1 MKLLQYLSLLFL
13 INLLSAS
20 CSYKKPQQAS
30 DPPDSYL
37 NDSIFEELE
46 TSINNKLRFECD
58 LLSKNPPGDTPVIF
72 AKGKV
77 SIGNENGAITFSP
90 DGKELWFGRKSPPRI
105 YYMEKIEG
113 EWSDPKLAPFSGK
126 YKDIHPQLSPDG
138 KKLVF
143 SSDRPIKKGKRADK
157 NKKAQLWECR
167 KMQAGWAEPRNV
179 GTTVNFGMFH
189 ICPTLSAKGSLFY
202 NLGIHTKD
210 SSFLDIYESKN
221 IYNKFTKPQSL
232 ELSINSASLDY
243 APFIAKDE
251 SYILFASKRHGYGQ
265 SDLFIS
271 YKTLQQR
278 ATR

>member
-1 MKLLQYLSLLFL
+1 
-13 INLLSAS
+13 
-20 CSYKKPQQAS
+20 
-30 DPPDSYL
+30 
-37 NDSIFEELE
+37 
-46 TSINNKLRFECD
+46 
-58 LLSKNPPGDTPVIF
+58 
-72 AKGKV
+72 
-77 SIGNENGAITFSP
+77 
-90 DGKELWFGRKSPPRI
+90 
-105 YYMEKIEG
+105 MEKIEG

-251 SYILFASKRHGYGQ
+251 SLFFLLQKDMGMGKVIYLLVIKNRMETGQ
-265 SDLFIS
+265 KQLIWG
-271 YKTLQQR
+271 QQ
-278 ATR
+278 